1 MNKTAKVSILAVIGI
16 ITVFFFHETACANSI
31 VLRVV
36 AANPSNEHSQ
46 IVPVRAYLPKEAQPE
61 DIIDQGGLD
70 IAYDTQQGSYYVF
83 GEYELKPQEVRE
95 WEIEIRNIWVIDT
108 AEIESLRQETAKAYE
123 MLRGTEFADR
133 ITFLKNSIESK
144 LNEISQ
150 RQEDTP
156 ANPQQSIS
164 DYRNNLKILES
175 VKADLALV
183 RGLLT
188 QAKPFDWR
196 VTWKVIFGI
205 IVFLGLLGLSFYFIW
220 YKQLKA
226 ITRED
231 SSFYI
236 PKEEPDSSGAE
247 DKKGQSAEK
256 TREGGQDNSP
266 Q

>member
-1 MNKTAKVSILAVIGI
+1 MNKKAKISIFAVISV
-16 ITVFFFHETACANSI
+16 ITVLFYGTVCANSI

-36 AANPSNEHSQ
+36 AANPSKEHPQ
-46 IVPVRAYLPKEAQPE
+46 TVPVRAYLPKEAQPE
-61 DIIDQGGLD
+61 DIIDRGGLD
-70 IAYDTQQGSYYVF
+70 IAYDTQQGSYYIF

-175 VKADLALV
+175 VKADLALARV
-183 RGLLT
+183 LLS
-188 QAKPFDWR
+188 QAKPFDWK
-196 VTWKVIFGI
+196 VTWKVVFGI

-220 YKQLKA
+220 YKQLKTIA
-226 ITRED
+226 RED
-231 SSFYI
+231 SSFYV
-236 PKEEPDSSGAE
+236 PKEGPGPSGPE
-247 DKKGQSAEK
+247 EQKSQSTEN
-256 TREGGQDNSP
+256 TREGGQDNNP